1 MTILINTEKQYKK
14 QKNRFRYML
23 LNDIMLRLDQVFN
36 LACLEIILN
45 PPYHPKGN
53 KIFLYC
59 FGEAVHDRSL
69 YKIND
74 G

>member
-1 MTILINTEKQYKK
+1 
-14 QKNRFRYML
+14 ML